1 MRPKAALILPTPS
14 PWLAQ
19 ALQTQGGPGSG
30 QRGPRLTRVAFGLLR
45 VASFREDVIHD
56 LGACGSHRPRFPAV
70 DNLAWCTSR
79 TPRRRRRSR
88 GAMAGSG
95 AEEPRRENAHRVP
108 LTSAA
113 PVTAKTAPSP
123 NQPDTRSSPGR
134 VTYAGRGPGG
144 HEQPGHRVHRHFRA
158 GRARIRAGVE
168 GPAACL
174 RRARHP
180 AAGTGQAYARIAP
193 TLVAPGD
200 ISQPPAERIMLLTKA
215 IAVPLRPGSWPS
227 RARTPRP

>member
-19 ALQTQGGPGSG
+19 ALQTQGEPGSG

-56 LGACGSHRPRFPAV
+56 LGACGSHRSQFPAV
-70 DNLAWCTSR
+70 DNLTWCTRR

-95 AEEPRRENAHRVP
+95 AEGPRRENAHRVP

-134 VTYAGRGPGG
+134 VTYAGR
-144 HEQPGHRVHRHFRA
+144 
-158 GRARIRAGVE
+158 
-168 GPAACL
+168 
-174 RRARHP
+174 
-180 AAGTGQAYARIAP
+180 
-193 TLVAPGD
+193 APGVMSSLGTACIV
-200 ISQPPAERIMLLTKA
+200 ISGLAARGSGLAWRVLPLACAAPDTPPPELARRTPASRQPWSPPATSA
-215 IAVPLRPGSWPS
+215 SRPPS
-227 RARTPRP
+227 ESCC